1 MRIITKEQ
9 TKARLEQYAGLR
21 LELHNRLQQ
30 LARLQ
35 QADRDRPLPTGSR
48 AEEYARRIAGT
59 VQGNRRELAEIE
71 AAVATLHD
79 PLEREV
85 LRLRYLEPS
94 RDPQTGRKSARHTT
108 WNEISRTMYGS
119 SDKGT
124 CRATIRIHDRAL
136 QHLTAIWQKSEQ

>member
-1 MRIITKEQ
+1 M
-9 TKARLEQYAGLR
+9 
-21 LELHNRLQQ
+21 HNRLQQ

-35 QADRDRPLPTGSR
+35 QADRDRPLLTGSR

-59 VQGNRRELAEIE
+59 VQRNRRELAEIE

-119 SDKGT
+119 SDKGA

-136 QHLTAIWQKSEQ
+136 QHLTAIWQESEQ

>member
-1 MRIITKEQ
+1 MTSSEAK
-9 TKARLEQYAGLR
+9 KRLEQCLGLR
-21 LELHNRLQQ
+21 LELQSRLQQ

-35 QADRDRPLPTGSR
+35 QTDRDSPLLAGSR
-48 AEEYARRIAGT
+48 AEEYARQIAST
-59 VQGNRRELAEIE
+59 VQRNRRQLAEIE

-119 SDKGT
+119 SDKGA
-124 CRATIRIHDRAL
+124 CRTTIRIHGRAL
-136 QHLTAIWQKSEQ
+136 QHLTAIWQKSEE